1 MANDI
6 FFISVFGTIMGIIG
20 TGLGGI
26 IGCFIKNTSNIIP
39 VKNDLSETISQNL
52 KKLGMKYVG
61 AVIIYSYLQAIG
73 IVNDHELI
81 CFKH

>member
-1 MANDI
+1 MTLDWSQRKRLCLSTKAKI
-6 FFISVFGTIMGIIG
+6 CSKMQYWKV
-20 TGLGGI
+20 
-26 IGCFIKNTSNIIP
+26 IKNTSNIIP